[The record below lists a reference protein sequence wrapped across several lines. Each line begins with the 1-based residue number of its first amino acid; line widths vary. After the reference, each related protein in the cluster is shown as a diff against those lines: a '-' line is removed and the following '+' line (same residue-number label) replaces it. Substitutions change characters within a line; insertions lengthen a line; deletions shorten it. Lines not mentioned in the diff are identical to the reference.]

1 MSSRSLPK
9 EPTQVELAK
18 TKQELLAAQT
28 QLQHSKSELAK
39 FDIKKQRATEDLNL
53 FLADIDSKKHKAERE
68 FARLKNNYELDIAAF
83 PDIIHDLEDQKEALM
98 QSIADAIGELRIIQG
113 NLDRDTNVLEKL
125 DEQKELV
132 LIQIEEND
140 GVLMELE
147 EDIDDKKD
155 RLSEINNLLAVGEE
169 QLRKLK
175 DDITATEI
183 ALSDLRADLQTRKDS
198 VEDDMKITIQK
209 STDVVKRLIELEKKE
224 AKINSDIATRTRA
237 LELRE
242 QVVARGESKLS
253 DLEQKAQQYA
263 KFMKL

>member
-1 MSSRSLPK
+1 
-9 EPTQVELAK
+9 
-18 TKQELLAAQT
+18 
-28 QLQHSKSELAK
+28 
-39 FDIKKQRATEDLNL
+39 
-53 FLADIDSKKHKAERE
+53 
-68 FARLKNNYELDIAAF
+68 
-83 PDIIHDLEDQKEALM
+83 M